1 MWIENKNLD
10 IGSTSQV
17 LWPEPWW
24 CSSRKIIHTT
34 PLDSE
39 MISLKLYIQMFE
51 TSLMYFYNF
60 WTDAAVLCTLYCTY
74 MLLVY
79 N

>member
-24 CSSRKIIHTT
+24 CSSRKIIHPA

-39 MISLKLYIQMFE
+39 MVSLKLYIQMFE
-51 TSLMYFYNF
+51 ASLLYFHHF
-60 WTDAAVLCTLYCTY
+60 WTDAAALCTLYCTNIV
-74 MLLVY
+74 LAY